1 MLQSMLQSAQM
12 DPPRIEQFTG
22 SLIGQCL
29 GDALGSPVEGPPPAV
44 CQHYVEAAV
53 EHLRLPAR
61 A

>member
-1 MLQSMLQSAQM
+1 MQQAAWM

-44 CQHYVEAAV
+44 CQHDVEAAV
-53 EHLRLPAR
+53 ELVRLPAR
-61 A
+61 C